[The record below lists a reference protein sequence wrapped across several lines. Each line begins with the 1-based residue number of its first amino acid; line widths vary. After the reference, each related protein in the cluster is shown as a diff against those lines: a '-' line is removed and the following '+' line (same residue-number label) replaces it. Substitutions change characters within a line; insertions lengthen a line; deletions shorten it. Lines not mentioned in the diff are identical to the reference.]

1 MRFLILLLITSL
13 IFFACKKSDRFSL
26 DERYYFELDDSL
38 RIDLMIDFGF
48 VTKEAINGYMLVY
61 TYQDGIFYLINKS
74 GKIEYSIDRSGDGP
88 KMYSKNLRFATIFDR
103 RFLIMDNRNLHF
115 YEFNG
120 NWIKSIPYPKEN
132 GMSAGIPSSDFYFLD
147 SNRFI
152 TANQEITYLP
162 QKPYSYDMLDTLP
175 VWIEY
180 KYSDISS
187 QFEKSNRGLMDS
199 TGIWYSKLKYSN
211 YESTLWLQDG
221 FIWQVPIISSTL
233 YQYGINE
240 SLYPLDKRNLNISN
254 FKAPIGLN
262 ADAMTIENFEAFNK
276 TSTINSSFGYVVP
289 MDNGNFFAIYSTGVS
304 EHNYDRLSKDGVIPE
319 SEYYGYYFDRTEAK
333 GYSIALPNHVGHP
346 SFWKKISY
354 LGEYKFLFVFEN
366 EVERDYYWGKVFEL
380 KPISK

>member
-61 TYQDGIFYLINKS
+61 TYQDGIFHLINKS

-211 YESTLWLQDG
+211 YESTL
-221 FIWQVPIISSTL
+221 
-233 YQYGINE
+233 
-240 SLYPLDKRNLNISN
+240 
-254 FKAPIGLN
+254 
-262 ADAMTIENFEAFNK
+262 
-276 TSTINSSFGYVVP
+276 
-289 MDNGNFFAIYSTGVS
+289 
-304 EHNYDRLSKDGVIPE
+304 
-319 SEYYGYYFDRTEAK
+319 
-333 GYSIALPNHVGHP
+333 
-346 SFWKKISY
+346 
-354 LGEYKFLFVFEN
+354 
-366 EVERDYYWGKVFEL
+366 
-380 KPISK
+380 